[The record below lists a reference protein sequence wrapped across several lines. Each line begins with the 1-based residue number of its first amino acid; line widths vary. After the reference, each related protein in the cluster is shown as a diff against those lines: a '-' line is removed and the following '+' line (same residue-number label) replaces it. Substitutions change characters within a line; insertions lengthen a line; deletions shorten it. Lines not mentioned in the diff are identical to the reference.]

1 MDIKLTAQKRES
13 GEKLNKDVV
22 PAVLYGKG
30 LNNEHLKI
38 NRVEFEKVFKVA
50 GESNLINLDFGDGVI
65 PVVVKDIQT
74 DVLKGFFTHVDFYQV
89 NMKEVIKAEIP
100 LHFIGEAKAVKELG
114 GVLIQDMDAVEVE
127 CLPGDLVDH
136 IDVDISV
143 LHDYTDAIRLEDL
156 KIPNGLTI
164 LSQTNDMVA
173 AVREPRVEVEEEVVE
188 TAEEGEKKE
197 GEKNDATG
205 EGAKEDDKK
214 EEKK

>member
-205 EGAKEDDKK
+205 EGAKEDNKK

>member
-38 NRVEFEKVFKVA
+38 NRVEFEKVFKLA

-65 PVVVKDIQT
+65 PVVVKDTQT
-74 DVLKGFFTHVDFYQV
+74 DVLKGFFTHIDFYQV

-114 GVLIQDMDAVEVE
+114 GVLIKDMDSVEVE

-143 LHDYTDAIRLEDL
+143 LNDYADAIRLEDL

-197 GEKNDATG
+197 GEKGDTAG
-205 EGAKEDDKK
+205 EGSKE